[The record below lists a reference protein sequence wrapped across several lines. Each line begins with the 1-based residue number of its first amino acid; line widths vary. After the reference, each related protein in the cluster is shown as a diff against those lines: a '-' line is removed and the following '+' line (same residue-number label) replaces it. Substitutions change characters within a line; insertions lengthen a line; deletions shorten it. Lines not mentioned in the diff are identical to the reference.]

1 MTWVAGL
8 VILAAGLAW
17 SSLPRHPLRP
27 PSSSNLARSLNTPA
41 PDDDRTWRWSVT
53 RAQASQGALVVTA
66 DVLDMAESLAIA
78 HEIVE
83 PVQGKYSEVLVYL
96 HLHGATSQF
105 AGRRVQWTRNDGYK
119 ETVLDANP

>member
-1 MTWVAGL
+1 MAV
-8 VILAAGLAW
+8 LAAGLGW
-17 SSLPRHPLRP
+17 GSLPRHPLRP
-27 PSSSNLARSLNTPA
+27 PSSSSLARSLNTPV

-96 HLHGATSQF
+96 HLYGAKSQF
-105 AGRRVQWTRNDGYK
+105 AGRRVQWTRAGGYK
-119 ETVLDANP
+119 EIALDASP

>member
-1 MTWVAGL
+1 MTWVAGMAM
-8 VILAAGLAW
+8 LAAGLAW

-27 PSSSNLARSLNTPA
+27 PSSSNLARSLNAPA
-41 PDDDRTWRWSVT
+41 PDGDRTWRWSVT

-83 PVQGKYSEVLVYL
+83 PVQGKYTEVLIYL
-96 HLHGATSQF
+96 RPYGAKTKF
-105 AGRRVQWTRNDGYK
+105 AARRIQWTPGDGYR
-119 ETVLDANP
+119 ETALDASP

>member
-8 VILAAGLAW
+8 AVLAAGLAW

-27 PSSSNLARSLNTPA
+27 PSSSDLARSLNTPA

-66 DVLDMAESLAIA
+66 DALDMTESLAIA
-78 HEIVE
+78 REIVE
-83 PVQGKYSEVLVYL
+83 PVQGKYSEVLIYL
-96 HLHGATSQF
+96 HQFGAKTQY
-105 AGRRVQWTRNDGYK
+105 AGRRVQWTKTEGYK
-119 ETVLDANP
+119 ETALDASP

>member
-1 MTWVAGL
+1 MA
-8 VILAAGLAW
+8 ILAAGLAW
-17 SSLPRHPLRP
+17 SSLPRHPPRP

-78 HEIVE
+78 QEIVE

-96 HLHGATSQF
+96 RLHGATSQF
-105 AGRRVQWTRNDGYK
+105 AGRRVQWTSGGGYQ
-119 ETVLDANP
+119 EMSLDPAP